1 MHTDVRAVK
10 LDDSSVLEFLILA
23 EQLEA
28 WKAEDD
34 VAAAEERRR
43 ARRAQLNAK
52 PAVSTATVAPA
63 GEAVV
68 QAAVPQT
75 PSRRASR
82 KSVLDPHHPFVL
94 SLQHFFDNQLRVRCV
109 LTWTTLVLHRLY
121 R

>member
-43 ARRAQLNAK
+43 ARRAHGL
-52 PAVSTATVAPA
+52 
-63 GEAVV
+63 E
-68 QAAVPQT
+68 
-75 PSRRASR
+75 
-82 KSVLDPHHPFVL
+82 
-94 SLQHFFDNQLRVRCV
+94 
-109 LTWTTLVLHRLY
+109 
-121 R
+121 